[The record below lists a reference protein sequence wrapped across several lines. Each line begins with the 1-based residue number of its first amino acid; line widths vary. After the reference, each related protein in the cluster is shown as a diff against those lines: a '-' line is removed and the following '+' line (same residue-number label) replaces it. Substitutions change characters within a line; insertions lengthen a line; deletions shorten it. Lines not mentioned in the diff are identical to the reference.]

1 MMCYNSSGEHSV
13 AEKNSLF
20 IILPLSLSTDAVIG
34 SSKAAIEG
42 LTVSLA
48 AELAP
53 AIRVNCVAPSLT
65 AGSEMGKAMTENEK
79 IAEAVA
85 AAHPIPRLGLPTDS
99 AEAAAFL
106 LSTTS
111 SWTTGTILP
120 VDGGRS
126 TVLK

>member
-1 MMCYNSSGEHSV
+1 MPQ
-13 AEKNSLF
+13 KNSLF